1 MVTEKELVSCR
12 VTLTPMGKN
21 RLWIGRVTYLARAQ
35 LLTRMYICTQNK
47 KKIYHEQYLRVNRCV
62 LKRCN
67 NNAYLLLL

>member
-47 KKIYHEQYLRVNRCV
+47 KKTTM
-62 LKRCN
+62 N
-67 NNAYLLLL
+67 NICE